1 MRPAAARCGQS
12 RVVTRFCNCAP
23 DAYPC
28 VRGFIFCQRGEYMAL
43 IEIRGLTK
51 AFGSGESRV
60 TALSDVSLDIG
71 QGEIF
76 GIIGLSGAG
85 KSTLVRCM
93 NLLERPDAGSV
104 TVAGADLTRLK
115 PKELRAARRSI
126 GMIFQGF
133 DLLMQ
138 RTALENVRFPL
149 ELAHVKRA
157 EADSRA
163 RELLKTV
170 GLGGREGAYPAQ
182 LSGGMKQ
189 RVAIARALATNP
201 KVLLCD
207 EATSALDP
215 KTTESI
221 LELLRELNRSLGVT
235 IVVITHE
242 MRVVER
248 ICSRVAI
255 IAESRIAELGEVREV
270 FLHPKTEAAK
280 RLVLPSRSGKLEGF
294 SESGG
299 GAVDECRG
307 ELIRL
312 AFDGETT
319 DRPVIADMIL
329 SCGAPVSIVYADTR
343 SIEGRLYGH
352 TVLQLPGDGAAA
364 AKLIR
369 WLDGQ
374 GISYTK
380 EAQ

>member
-1 MRPAAARCGQS
+1 
-12 RVVTRFCNCAP
+12 
-23 DAYPC
+23 
-28 VRGFIFCQRGEYMAL
+28 MAM
-43 IEIRGLTK
+43 IELSHLSKTY
-51 AFGSGESRV
+51 GSGENAV
-60 TALSDVSLDIG
+60 HALDDVSLEIE

-85 KSTLVRCM
+85 KSTLVRCI
-93 NLLERPDAGSV
+93 NLLETPTSGTV
-104 TVAGADLTRLK
+104 TVDGKTMTSLK
-115 PKELRAARRSI
+115 GRALREARRNI

-149 ELAHVKRA
+149 ELAHVPKA
-157 EADSRA
+157 EANERA
-163 RELLKTV
+163 KELLKTV
-170 GLGGREGAYPAQ
+170 GLEGREGAYPAQ

-189 RVAIARALATNP
+189 RVAIARALASNP

-215 KTTESI
+215 TTTESI
-221 LELLRELNRSLGVT
+221 LELLRELNRTLGVT
-235 IVVITHE
+235 VVVITHE

-255 IAESRIAELGEVREV
+255 IADSHIAEQGEVQEV
-270 FLHPKTEAAK
+270 FLHPQTEAAK
-280 RLVLPSRSGKLEGF
+280 KLVLPSRSGKLEGF
-294 SESGG
+294 AQAE
-299 GAVDECRG
+299 ARDAADPCRG

-312 AFDGETT
+312 AFDGMTT

-343 SIEGRLYGH
+343 SIEGKLYGH
-352 TVLQLPGDGAAA
+352 TVLQLPGDEATAD
-364 AKLIR
+364 KLKR
-369 WLDGQ
+369 WLRDQ

-380 EAQ
+380 EVQ

>member
-1 MRPAAARCGQS
+1 MSTIQVQHLYKTFGAGE
-12 RVVTRFCNCAP
+12 
-23 DAYPC
+23 DA
-28 VRGFIFCQRGEYMAL
+28 VHAL
-43 IEIRGLTK
+43 EDIN
-51 AFGSGESRV
+51 
-60 TALSDVSLDIG
+60 LDI
-71 QGEIF
+71 QEGEIF

-85 KSTLVRCM
+85 KSTLVRCI
-93 NLLERPDAGSV
+93 NLLERPSSGSV
-104 TVAGADLTRLK
+104 VVSGADMTRLSAR
-115 PKELRAARRSI
+115 ELREARRNI

-133 DLLMQ
+133 NLLMQ

-149 ELAHVKRA
+149 ELSHVPKA
-157 EADSRA
+157 EADERA
-163 RELLKTV
+163 RSLLRTV
-170 GLGGREGAYPAQ
+170 GLEGREGAYPSQ

-189 RVAIARALATNP
+189 RVAIARALAPNP

-221 LELLRELNRSLGVT
+221 LELLKELNRSLGVT
-235 IVVITHE
+235 VVVITHE

-255 IAESRIAELGEVREV
+255 IAESRIAEEGSVEEV
-270 FLHPKTEAAK
+270 FLHPRTEAAK

-294 SESGG
+294 SESE
-299 GAVDECRG
+299 GAGSIDECRG

-312 AFDGETT
+312 AFDGSTT

-352 TVLQLPGDGAAA
+352 TVLQLPGDADTAE
-364 AKLIR
+364 KMKR
-369 WLDGQ
+369 WLRDQ
-374 GISYTK
+374 QISFTK

>member
-1 MRPAAARCGQS
+1 
-12 RVVTRFCNCAP
+12 
-23 DAYPC
+23 
-28 VRGFIFCQRGEYMAL
+28 MAL

-215 KTTESI
+215 TTTASI
-221 LELLRELNRSLGVT
+221 LTLLKDINQRMGIT

-242 MRVVER
+242 MSVVEE

-255 IAESRIAELGEVREV
+255 IDESRIAELGRIEEI
-270 FLHPKTEAAK
+270 FASPKSDAAK
-280 RLVLPSRSGKLEGF
+280 RLVFHDSKSVEHFTGRR
-294 SESGG
+294 
-299 GAVDECRG
+299 C
-307 ELIRL
+307 IRII
-312 AFDGETT
+312 FDGRSSFE
-319 DRPVIADMIL
+319 PVVSNMVMECKVPVNILFADLKDMDGKAVGQL
-329 SCGAPVSIVYADTR
+329 
-343 SIEGRLYGH
+343 
-352 TVLQLPGDGAAA
+352 VLQLPDEASGAA
-364 AKLIR
+364 KVKNYLTGHGLR
-369 WLDGQ
+369 VEEVNG
-374 GISYTK
+374 YV
-380 EAQ
+380 

>member
-1 MRPAAARCGQS
+1 
-12 RVVTRFCNCAP
+12 
-23 DAYPC
+23 
-28 VRGFIFCQRGEYMAL
+28 MAL
-43 IEIRGLTK
+43 IEIRNLTK
-51 AFGSGESRV
+51 TFGSGPAAV
-60 TALSDVSLDIG
+60 TALDDVSLDIEA
-71 QGEIF
+71 GEIF
-76 GIIGLSGAG
+76 GVIGLSGAG
-85 KSTLVRCM
+85 KSTLVRCI
-93 NLLERPDAGSV
+93 NLLERPSSGSV
-104 TVAGADLTRLK
+104 VVSGADMTRLSAR
-115 PKELRAARRSI
+115 ELREARRNI

-133 DLLMQ
+133 NLLMQ

-149 ELAHVKRA
+149 ELSHVPKA
-157 EADSRA
+157 EADERA
-163 RELLKTV
+163 RSLLRTV
-170 GLGGREGAYPAQ
+170 GLEGREGAYPSQ

-189 RVAIARALATNP
+189 RVAIARALAPNP

-221 LELLRELNRSLGVT
+221 LELLKELNRSLGVT
-235 IVVITHE
+235 VVVITHE

-255 IAESRIAELGEVREV
+255 IAESRIAEEGSVEEV
-270 FLHPKTEAAK
+270 FLHPRTEAAK

-294 SESGG
+294 SESE
-299 GAVDECRG
+299 GAGSIDECRG

-312 AFDGETT
+312 AFDGSTT

-352 TVLQLPGDGAAA
+352 TVLQLPGDADTAE
-364 AKLIR
+364 KMKR
-369 WLDGQ
+369 WLRDQ
-374 GISYTK
+374 QISFTK

>member
-1 MRPAAARCGQS
+1 M
-12 RVVTRFCNCAP
+12 
-23 DAYPC
+23 
-28 VRGFIFCQRGEYMAL
+28 
-43 IEIRGLTK
+43 IEIRNLTK
-51 AFGSGESRV
+51 TFGSGPAAV
-60 TALSDVSLDIG
+60 TALDDVSLDIEA
-71 QGEIF
+71 GEIF
-76 GIIGLSGAG
+76 GVIGLSGAG
-85 KSTLVRCM
+85 KSTLVRCI
-93 NLLERPDAGSV
+93 NLLERPSSGSV
-104 TVAGADLTRLK
+104 VVSGADMTRLSAR
-115 PKELRAARRSI
+115 ELREARRNI

-133 DLLMQ
+133 NLLMQ

-149 ELAHVKRA
+149 ELSHVPKA
-157 EADSRA
+157 EADERA
-163 RELLKTV
+163 RSLLRTV
-170 GLGGREGAYPAQ
+170 GLEGREGAYPSQ

-189 RVAIARALATNP
+189 RVAIARALAPNP

-221 LELLRELNRSLGVT
+221 LELLKELNRSLGVT
-235 IVVITHE
+235 VVVITHE

-255 IAESRIAELGEVREV
+255 IAESRIAEEGSVEEV
-270 FLHPKTEAAK
+270 FLHPRTEAAK

-294 SESGG
+294 SESE
-299 GAVDECRG
+299 GAGSIDECRG

-312 AFDGETT
+312 AFDDSTT

-352 TVLQLPGDGAAA
+352 TVLQLPGDADTAE
-364 AKLIR
+364 KMKR
-369 WLDGQ
+369 WLRDQ
-374 GISYTK
+374 QISFTK

>member
-1 MRPAAARCGQS
+1 
-12 RVVTRFCNCAP
+12 
-23 DAYPC
+23 
-28 VRGFIFCQRGEYMAL
+28 
-43 IEIRGLTK
+43 
-51 AFGSGESRV
+51 
-60 TALSDVSLDIG
+60 
-71 QGEIF
+71 
-76 GIIGLSGAG
+76 
-85 KSTLVRCM
+85 
-93 NLLERPDAGSV
+93 
-104 TVAGADLTRLK
+104 
-115 PKELRAARRSI
+115 
-126 GMIFQGF
+126 
-133 DLLMQ
+133 
-138 RTALENVRFPL
+138 
-149 ELAHVKRA
+149 
-157 EADSRA
+157 
-163 RELLKTV
+163 
-170 GLGGREGAYPAQ
+170 
-182 LSGGMKQ
+182 MKQ

-343 SIEGRLYGH
+343 SIEGKLYGH
-352 TVLQLPGDGAAA
+352 TVLQLPSDAAVSD
-364 AKLIR
+364 KMKR
-369 WLDGQ
+369 WLNDQ
-374 GISYTK
+374 SISYTK
-380 EAQ
+380 EVQ

>member
-1 MRPAAARCGQS
+1 
-12 RVVTRFCNCAP
+12 
-23 DAYPC
+23 
-28 VRGFIFCQRGEYMAL
+28 MAM
-43 IEIRGLTK
+43 IELSHLSKTY
-51 AFGSGESRV
+51 GSGENAV
-60 TALSDVSLDIG
+60 HALDDVSLEIE

-85 KSTLVRCM
+85 KSTLVRCI
-93 NLLERPDAGSV
+93 NLLETPTSGTV
-104 TVAGADLTRLK
+104 TVDGKTMTSLNGKA
-115 PKELRAARRSI
+115 LREARRNI

-149 ELAHVKRA
+149 ELAHVPKA
-157 EADSRA
+157 EANERA
-163 RELLKTV
+163 KELLKTV
-170 GLGGREGAYPAQ
+170 GLEGREGAYPAQ

-189 RVAIARALATNP
+189 RVAIARALASNP

-215 KTTESI
+215 TTTESI
-221 LELLRELNRSLGVT
+221 LELLRELNRTLGVT
-235 IVVITHE
+235 VVVITHE

-255 IAESRIAELGEVREV
+255 IADSHIAEQGEVQEV
-270 FLHPKTEAAK
+270 FLHPQTEAAK
-280 RLVLPSRSGKLEGF
+280 KLVLPSRSGKLEGF
-294 SESGG
+294 AEADAEAAT
-299 GAVDECRG
+299 AVDECRG

-312 AFDGETT
+312 AFDGSTT

-343 SIEGRLYGH
+343 SIEGKLYGH
-352 TVLQLPGDGAAA
+352 TVLQLPGDEATAD
-364 AKLIR
+364 KLKR
-369 WLDGQ
+369 WLRDQ

-380 EAQ
+380 EVQ

>member
-1 MRPAAARCGQS
+1 
-12 RVVTRFCNCAP
+12 
-23 DAYPC
+23 
-28 VRGFIFCQRGEYMAL
+28 MAM
-43 IEIRGLTK
+43 IELRHLTK
-51 AFGSGESRV
+51 TYGTGESAV
-60 TALSDVSLDIG
+60 KALDDVSLEIE

-85 KSTLVRCM
+85 KSTLVRCI
-93 NLLERPDAGSV
+93 NLLETPTAGEV
-104 TVAGADLTRLK
+104 IVDGKTMTDLK
-115 PKELRAARRSI
+115 GKALREARRNI

-138 RTALENVRFPL
+138 RTALQNVRFPL
-149 ELAHVKRA
+149 ELAHTPKA
-157 EADSRA
+157 EADRRA

-189 RVAIARALATNP
+189 RVAIARALASNP
-201 KVLLCD
+201 RVLLCD

-215 KTTESI
+215 TTTESI
-221 LELLRELNRSLGVT
+221 LELLKDINRTMGVT
-235 IVVITHE
+235 VVVITHE

-255 IAESRIAELGEVREV
+255 IADSHIAEMGEVQEV
-270 FLHPKTEAAK
+270 FLHPRTEAAK
-280 RLVLPSRSGKLEGF
+280 KLVLPSRSGKLEGF
-294 SESGG
+294 TEDEAAT
-299 GAVDECRG
+299 AVDECRG

-312 AFDGETT
+312 AFDGTTT

-343 SIEGRLYGH
+343 SIEGKLYGH
-352 TVLQLPGDGAAA
+352 TVLQLPSDAAVA
-364 AKLIR
+364 EKMKR
-369 WLDGQ
+369 WLRDQ

-380 EAQ
+380 EVQ